1 MPAIISMNAGFDH
14 GPMASAPVSVRLRRA
29 KDGHAMDLKQID
41 LNLLVVF
48 HQLMVERSVSHA
60 AEVLSVTQPAISNA
74 LRRLRKLLGDE
85 LFIRTPHG
93 MEPTPLAQELA
104 EPVAY
109 ALDVVKDALNRER
122 SFDPRTAKRTFTL
135 ALTDIGE
142 VYMLPRLAALLHESA
157 PGIVVN
163 TVRNSSD
170 SLREQL
176 ERGQVDLAV
185 GLLPDL
191 AGGFFRQRLFRQGY
205 VCAFRQGHPL
215 ATGKPVSIEEFTAAE
230 HAVVLVAGTGH
241 GEIDRL
247 MRRKGIDR
255 QVRVTV
261 PHFIAVGHILASSD
275 LVATLPERFV
285 ERICQPFGLASTRH
299 PVKLPLH
306 TIDLYWHAKV
316 HKDPANQWM
325 RRLIYD
331 HFADH

>member
-1 MPAIISMNAGFDH
+1 
-14 GPMASAPVSVRLRRA
+14 
-29 KDGHAMDLKQID
+29 MDLKQLD

-60 AEVLSVTQPAISNA
+60 AEVLGVTQPAISNA

-93 MEPTPLAQELA
+93 MEPTPLAQELS

-109 ALDVVKDALNRER
+109 ALDVIKESLNRER
-122 SFDPRTAKRTFTL
+122 SFDPKTARRSFTL

-142 VYMLPRLAALLHESA
+142 MYMLPKLAAILHDSA
-157 PGIVVN
+157 PNIVLN
-163 TVRNSSD
+163 TVRNSSE

-176 ERGQVDLAV
+176 ERGQVDVAV

-205 VCAFRQGHPL
+205 VCAFRKDHPL
-215 ATGKPVSIEEFTAAE
+215 AAKATFTLDDFIAVE
-230 HAVVLVAGTGH
+230 HALVVVPGTGH
-241 GEIDRL
+241 GEIDRM
-247 MRRKGIDR
+247 MRRKGIER
-255 QVRVTV
+255 HVRISV
-261 PHFIAVGHILASSD
+261 PHFNALGHILSASD

-285 ERICQPFGLASTRH
+285 EQIRGPFGLVSVRH
-299 PVKLPLH
+299 PVKLPQH

-316 HKDPANQWM
+316 HKDPANQWL

-331 HFADH
+331 SFADH

>member
-1 MPAIISMNAGFDH
+1 
-14 GPMASAPVSVRLRRA
+14 
-29 KDGHAMDLKQID
+29 MDLKQLD

-60 AEVLSVTQPAISNA
+60 AEVLGVTQPAISNA

-93 MEPTPLAQELA
+93 MEPTPLAQELS

-109 ALDVVKDALNRER
+109 ALDVIRESLNRER
-122 SFDPRTAKRTFTL
+122 SFDPKTAKRSFTL

-142 VYMLPRLAALLHESA
+142 MYFLPKLASILHETA
-157 PGIVVN
+157 PHIVLN
-163 TVRNSSD
+163 TVRNSAE

-176 ERGQVDLAV
+176 ERGQVDVAI

-205 VCAFRQGHPL
+205 VCAYRSGHAL
-215 ATGKPVSIEEFTAAE
+215 AAKPVLSLEDFIAVE
-230 HAVVLVAGTGH
+230 HALVVVPGTGH

-247 MRRKGIDR
+247 MRRKGIER
-255 QVRVTV
+255 HVRITV
-261 PHFIAVGHILASSD
+261 PHFNAVGHILSTSD

-285 ERICQPFGLASTRH
+285 EQIRGPFGLSSAKH
-299 PVKLPLH
+299 PVKLPQH

-316 HKDPANQWM
+316 HKDPANQWL

-331 HFADH
+331 TFADRH